1 MARYRI
7 GKDGSKVSIEVADA
21 GPTSTKLLDAFV
33 ECQAGTCS
41 CPTDEYDKVAS
52 FEVER
57 AGDLIKVR
65 LETKPGETIDTDQVA
80 ACFDYT
86 IAATAPKPGA

>member
-7 GKDGSKVSIEVADA
+7 DQDQGKVSIDVTDA
-21 GPTSTKLLDAFV
+21 GSTGAKLLEAFA

-80 ACFDYT
+80 ACLDYT
-86 IAATAPKPGA
+86 IAATAPKPGG